1 VSDVVG
7 TIEYVAGELARLLQP
22 LAQQTENASPS
33 FLLGWVGLRPPDA
46 ASGVSDLATA
56 LTTIVSTA
64 DNLPDLLD
72 NLSSAIRNSDAAS
85 GASAGAALLERFAGL
100 VKAGHDVEKALQTLS
115 TSSSLNAQQQAELSA
130 FAGEFADR
138 LLNRLLVE
146 YVESRSPLM
155 ATALMATGA
164 IEIVD
169 DPGGAAGSLNGAFT
183 RKTFHFDRLSKL
195 FTDPASLLND
205 VYKWG
210 QPGFDGIALFTALQA
225 LLKLKF
231 AIPAQIL
238 QPGGSPA
245 VLEALGFSATV
256 DSSSPPGLDISLR
269 IPGAV
274 SQNDTIDAG
283 DWQIAITAGATF
295 DADLTVKIRPLFDVE
310 IDLPS
315 GAVDLQFEVDFERSK
330 TAEPFLVLG
339 TAGSSRL
346 ELQSPSAAVKVDLH
360 FDTSNKQ
367 LTIDPELDV
376 GLKGG
381 KLFISGEGSDGF
393 IGSLLSGVN
402 IESDFNV
409 DMRWSPS
416 KGFTFVGSA
425 AIQIQLPV
433 HIELGP
439 LEITAL
445 YLQAGLSSDGS
456 VPVEISGGFD
466 AHLGP
471 LTASV
476 DRLGFTAT
484 FSFPKGG
491 GNLGPANVALG
502 FKPPNGVG
510 LSIDTGIVVGG
521 GFLYFDPDN
530 GEYAG
535 MAELSI
541 ADVVT
546 VKAIGLI
553 TTKMPDGSNGFSLLL
568 ILTTDFPPIQLGFGF
583 TLNGVGGLLG
593 LNRSAQLDVLRDGV
607 RTGAVDDIMF
617 PTDIIAN
624 APRIISDLKTAFPP
638 QENVFLVGPMA
649 KFGWGTPS
657 LITLSI
663 GIIVEI
669 PPGNIAILGVLR
681 VALPTEDEALILIQ
695 VAFIGILDFDEQ
707 LLSFDASLYESHILF
722 MTLEG
727 DMAVRLKWG
736 DNAGFLLS
744 VGGFHPAFHPP
755 DGLHLP
761 ATMKRLSISILD
773 YDWAKIKVD
782 CYFAVTSNTVQ
793 FGAHL
798 YLFFGVD
805 SANITGQLGLDVLFQ
820 FSPFYFIAQLS
831 GSLSIAVFGMDLLS
845 ISLNFSLEGP
855 TPWRAKGTG
864 SLSILFFSIDVSFDV
879 TWGDTQNTSLPP
891 VDVMPIFLGEINK
904 QQNWKALPPPSTN
917 LLVTLRA
924 VDPSLLVLHP
934 FGSLTLSQRAL
945 PLNLTLDKVGSQ
957 KPDDVNRVDITAV
970 ASNGTPLPLSEE
982 DEQFAVAQF
991 QDMSD
996 SDKLSRPS
1004 YQDLKGGV
1012 TIGSSDSMQSSKM
1025 TRRTINYSITIID
1038 KEPQQPLPR
1047 GRFYAAISGL
1057 FHPFLTGSAAAKSA
1071 LSYQRKTQLQPF
1083 TDKIAVSQEGYAVS
1097 NTSDNKA
1104 VNASSTF
1111 TSEAMARDALKNQ
1124 VAANPSLA
1132 GSVHVLPNSEVNAS

>member
-1 VSDVVG
+1 MSSVAGTLENIAIEFSKLVQPLQTELSTPGQARVFLAQMGFTLTDAQTTGIAAPLSAAARDAEGLVT
-7 TIEYVAGELARLLQP
+7 TIEALLA
-22 LAQQTENASPS
+22 AINASDDGALAAKSIEAIQKIAGLIGDISTLGSNIGGLVSVSAGDVAQRIFDYLLFNYLGRSPEVNDVLQ
-33 FLLGWVGLRPPDA
+33 LLG
-46 ASGVSDLATA
+46 
-56 LTTIVSTA
+56 
-64 DNLPDLLD
+64 
-72 NLSSAIRNSDAAS
+72 
-85 GASAGAALLERFAGL
+85 LLERADHNQDSTDPNNPPYTVATYRFDHIGGWFSDPAGQVKSLYDWGQNAFDGSKLFSMLETILARNGLPVILDDSDATPRLDIVFAELLPKTDVTPPGL
-100 VKAGHDVEKALQTLS
+100 LLRIKNTISSGLQTLPVG
-115 TSSSLNAQQQAELSA
+115 N
-130 FAGEFADR
+130 D
-138 LLNRLLVE
+138 
-146 YVESRSPLM
+146 
-155 ATALMATGA
+155 
-164 IEIVD
+164 
-169 DPGGAAGSLNGAFT
+169 
-183 RKTFHFDRLSKL
+183 
-195 FTDPASLLND
+195 ASLEFKIDFQLPNNTGVSITPD
-205 VYKWG
+205 GGFGLVPPA
-210 QPGFDGIALFTALQA
+210 PGSTFSGDFLFKVIVQQTA
-225 LLKLKF
+225 
-231 AIPAQIL
+231 
-238 QPGGSPA
+238 
-245 VLEALGFSATV
+245 
-256 DSSSPPGLDISLR
+256 PPGPFILF
-269 IPGAV
+269 GE
-274 SQNDTIDAG
+274 AG
-283 DWQIAITAGATF
+283 G
-295 DADLTVKIRPLFDVE
+295 
-310 IDLPS
+310 
-315 GAVDLQFEVDFERSK
+315 
-330 TAEPFLVLG
+330 
-339 TAGSSRL
+339 SRL
-346 ELQSPSAAVKVDLH
+346 EIGQFTLTTGATVTWDGSKASGDFLIEGDAEQLKV
-360 FDTSNKQ
+360 FVDTS
-367 LTIDPELDV
+367 
-376 GLKGG
+376 
-381 KLFISGEGSDGF
+381 SGDGF
-393 IGSLLSGVN
+393 LNKILPDTKINADFSIKMGVSSKSGFYFSGSSTL
-402 IESDFNV
+402 
-409 DMRWSPS
+409 
-416 KGFTFVGSA
+416 
-425 AIQIQLPV
+425 QIQLPT

-439 LEITAL
+439 ISIDAL
-445 YLQAGLSSDGS
+445 TLTAGLDSGKI
-456 VPVEISGGFD
+456 PVSIGAD
-466 AHLGP
+466 LKAVLGP
-471 LTASV
+471 LTAV
-476 DRLGFTAT
+476 VQNVGVTAT
-484 FSFPKGG
+484 LSFPPGNS
-491 GNLGPANVALG
+491 GNLGPLQFDIG

-510 LSIDTGIVVGG
+510 LSIDADVVSGG
-521 GFLYFDPDN
+521 GFLFLDPAK

-535 MAELSI
+535 VAELSI

-546 VKAIGLI
+546 VKAIALI

-583 TLNGVGGLLG
+583 TLNGIGGLLG

-761 ATMKRLSISILD
+761 ASMKRLSISILD

-879 TWGDTQNTSLPP
+879 TWGETKNTSLPP
-891 VDVMPIFLGEINK
+891 VDVMPIFLAEINK

-982 DEQFAVAQF
+982 DEQFAMAQY

-1047 GRFYAAISGL
+1047 GKFYPAISGL
-1057 FHPFLTGSAAAKSA
+1057 FHPFLTGSAAAKSP

-1083 TDKIAVSQEGYAVS
+1083 SDKIAVSQEGYAVS

-1111 TSEAMARDALKNQ
+1111 TSEAMARDALNTQ

-1132 GSVHVLPNSEVNAS
+1132 GAVHVLPNSEVNAS